1 MLYDIRLEYGPDSI
15 TAPPPGPPPRTV
27 YPKMVKPPEL
37 PTKACITPLPLRITS
52 PPEIYLHAAAARTQ
66 MNNLQSDIQI
76 TGPTPNS
83 KLSLDHEMMR
93 KHDISKKD
101 MMMIYLSPHPFRNS
115 FEEEFRLR
123 LYDCNKYPTAGLVC
137 EHKNGRLYLRDIMPS
152 TPGAK
157 IRA

>member
-1 MLYDIRLEYGPDSI
+1 
-15 TAPPPGPPPRTV
+15 
-27 YPKMVKPPEL
+27 MVKPPEL

-93 KHDISKKD
+93 KHDDDFFVTTSISQ
-101 MMMIYLSPHPFRNS
+101 
-115 FEEEFRLR
+115 
-123 LYDCNKYPTAGLVC
+123 LVR
-137 EHKNGRLYLRDIMPS
+137 GGIPVALI
-152 TPGAK
+152 
-157 IRA
+157 